1 MELQQRLGFRA
12 VGSGIGFR
20 DLRIGFGVIC
30 AHVNLW
36 FIVLGDFFAAGLT
49 YFLVGISGAPG
60 FNG

>member
-36 FIVLGDFFAAGLT
+36 FIVLGDFFCSRVDLFFGRDFWGAG
-49 YFLVGISGAPG
+49 V
-60 FNG
+60 